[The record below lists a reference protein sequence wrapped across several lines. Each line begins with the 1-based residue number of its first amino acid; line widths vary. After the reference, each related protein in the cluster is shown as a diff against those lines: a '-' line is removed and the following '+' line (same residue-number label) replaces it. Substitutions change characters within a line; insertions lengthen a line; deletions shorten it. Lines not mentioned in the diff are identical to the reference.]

1 MTGNKMADA
10 DRVELTPEEWEW
22 FKQLARADAVR
33 HVPPAAI
40 RHKLLELKLLEEE
53 RGSLFATTQGRD
65 VLKLVDAPWRGG
77 YKWCPPR
84 KV

>member
-1 MTGNKMADA
+1 MSMMAT
-10 DRVELTPEEWEW
+10 RHSPMPFW
-22 FKQLARADAVR
+22 K

-40 RHKLLELKLLEEE
+40 RRKLLELKLLEEK

-65 VLKLVDAPWRGG
+65 VLKLVDAHWRGG